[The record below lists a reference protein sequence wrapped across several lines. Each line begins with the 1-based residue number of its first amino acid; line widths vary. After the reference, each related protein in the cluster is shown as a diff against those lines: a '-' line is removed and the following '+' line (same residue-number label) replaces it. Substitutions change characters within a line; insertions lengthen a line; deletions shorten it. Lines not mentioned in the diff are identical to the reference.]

1 MSSFNTMNKAMLI
14 GRLGQ
19 DPELKHTTS
28 GTAVCNFSV
37 ATDSSYKQNDSWE
50 EKTEW
55 HRVVVF
61 GSLAE
66 TVTKYLSKGS
76 TCFVEGRLQTRKY
89 QDRDGNERSTTEIVA
104 QTVKFMDSRNSS
116 QSQDRQYSKPAPKP
130 QQATP
135 QQQATPTAPI
145 ESPSMGAIGDD
156 DDNLPF

>member
-19 DPELKHTTS
+19 DPELKHTTG

-61 GSLAE
+61 SSLAE
-66 TVTKYLSKGS
+66 TVAKYLSKGS

-89 QDRDGNERSTTEIVA
+89 QDRDGNTKSLDAEGLLAIAIQHEMDHLEGILFIDKLSYSRRKKFEKEYKKFQRERKQKAKT
-104 QTVKFMDSRNSS
+104 K
-116 QSQDRQYSKPAPKP
+116 K
-130 QQATP
+130 
-135 QQQATPTAPI
+135 
-145 ESPSMGAIGDD
+145 
-156 DDNLPF
+156 

>member
-1 MSSFNTMNKAMLI
+1 MSSFSTMNKAMLI

-19 DPELKHTTS
+19 DPELKHTTG

-66 TVTKYLSKGS
+66 TVAKYLKKGS
-76 TCFVEGRLQTRKY
+76 TCFIEGRLQTRKY
-89 QDRDGNERSTTEIVA
+89 QDRDGNERSTTEVVA
-104 QTVKFMDSRNSS
+104 QTVKFLDSRSS
-116 QSQDRQYSKPAPKP
+116 APSQDRQYSQPAPAA
-130 QQATP
+130 ATP
-135 QQQATPTAPI
+135 KPTPQAAPAAPV
-145 ESPSMGAIGDD
+145 ESPSIGPVGDD
-156 DDNLPF
+156 DENLPF